1 MLLRVIHLDA
11 YLVLSLAVNYAL
23 LVCAGRLDGD
33 RVRRGRCLA
42 AAGLGAALGGV
53 SLLPWGGFL
62 AHPAGQAAA
71 GAGMVLTAYGSSH
84 RLLRTGGLFLVLSC
98 AWGGG
103 LLLLARGPS
112 GPLGFRGILVAAA
125 LGYGGLS
132 LGLRGQFR
140 HTRTGGDLVPLHLAC
155 GGRTVTLLALRDTGH
170 HLMDPL
176 TGGPVIV
183 AEGRALAPL
192 LPGVDLTGLD
202 RPVEKLDEARARA
215 PELAFQL
222 LPYRAVGVDHG
233 LLLAL
238 RLEKAAWD
246 GETLS
251 GCLAALSPT
260 PVSDGGGYQAL
271 VSGF

>member
-1 MLLRVIHLDA
+1 M
-11 YLVLSLAVNYAL
+11 
-23 LVCAGRLDGD
+23 
-33 RVRRGRCLA
+33 
-42 AAGLGAALGGV
+42 
-53 SLLPWGGFL
+53 
-62 AHPAGQAAA
+62 
-71 GAGMVLTAYGSSH
+71 
-84 RLLRTGGLFLVLSC
+84 
-98 AWGGG
+98 
-103 LLLLARGPS
+103 
-112 GPLGFRGILVAAA
+112 
-125 LGYGGLS
+125 
-132 LGLRGQFR
+132 
-140 HTRTGGDLVPLHLAC
+140 
-155 GGRTVTLLALRDTGH
+155 TLLALRDTGH
-170 HLMDPL
+170 HLTDPL